1 VERWLI
7 ALAPLLGLCA
17 NTLVQPLVQHLTGR
31 GRPARSLALG
41 FLAGL
46 VTSGA
51 LVGWA
56 VRAQGLELLDAGAL
70 LVLQLLCFAAL
81 GYGYFAFVN
90 LNLASIRIR
99 ILKEVTGAGDGGLPQ
114 SALDELY
121 DEDTMAEGR
130 LERLVAG
137 GHLLERDGRH
147 HRGKATLLQIAGV
160 IEALKW
166 AILGRGSKLNSGG
179 PSEAPSPSQVKS
191 SGAPPT
197 GSGRLGTEPAQDGGP
212 PA

>member
-1 VERWLI
+1 MERWLI
-7 ALAPLLGLCA
+7 AVAPLLGLGV

-56 VRAQGLELLDAGAL
+56 VRALGLELLDAGAL
-70 LVLQLLCFAAL
+70 LALQLLCFAAL

-99 ILKEVTGAGDGGLPQ
+99 ILKEVTGTGDAGLPQ

-121 DEDTMAEGR
+121 DEGAMAEGR

-137 GHLLERDGRH
+137 GHLIERDGRH

-166 AILGRGSKLNSGG
+166 VILGRGS
-179 PSEAPSPSQVKS
+179 
-191 SGAPPT
+191 
-197 GSGRLGTEPAQDGGP
+197 RLGSEPAQDGGP